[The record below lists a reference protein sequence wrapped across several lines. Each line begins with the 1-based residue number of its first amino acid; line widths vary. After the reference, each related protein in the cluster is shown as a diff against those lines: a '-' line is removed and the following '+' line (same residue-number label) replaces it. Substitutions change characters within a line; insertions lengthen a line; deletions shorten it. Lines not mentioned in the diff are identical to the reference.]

1 MVAKRFHLG
10 WFTNFT
16 PDEWNGPFSNGGMPW
31 DGAFYVDM
39 AKTLERAC
47 FDYIM
52 LEDKL
57 AVSET
62 YGGTSEAYL
71 KHALGFAP
79 KQDPVPLAAL
89 IGSATKNLGV
99 VATMSTMAYPPFLL
113 ARLCSTVDSIAGG
126 RFGWNIVT
134 SAENAAAQNFG
145 MEELP
150 PRELRYDMAHEYMDL
165 CYKLW
170 NSWEPGAIIRDRETG
185 TYVDYTKVNP
195 INFSGKFFKCRG
207 PLNTVRSPQGVP
219 ALVQAGGSPKGR
231 DFAAK
236 HADSIIAIGEG
247 IEGMKEYRN
256 DIRVRA
262 KAHGRNPDDI
272 KVLFLIAPVLGETN
286 DEAWAKY
293 RRMSADPQFLEQC
306 LVLISA
312 ITDID
317 FKKYDLDKP
326 LPEKLYT
333 NGEQGSLDM
342 FQQWGSNKT
351 VRDLV
356 IEASGGIVASV
367 ELVGTPEDV
376 ADKMGETMEA
386 VGGDGFLITTPVQST
401 NRRTIIEICEGLVPA
416 LQRRGLVR
424 TEYTG
429 KTLKENL
436 RAF

>member
-1 MVAKRFHLG
+1 MATKRFHLG

-31 DGAFYVDM
+31 NGEFYVDM
-39 AKTLERAC
+39 AKMLERAC
-47 FDYIM
+47 FDYLM

-57 AVSET
+57 LVSET

-79 KQDPVPLAAL
+79 KHDPVPLATL
-89 IGSATKNLGV
+89 IAGATRQLGV

-113 ARLCSTVDSIAGG
+113 ARLCATVDSIAGG

-145 MEELP
+145 LDALP
-150 PRELRYDMAHEYMDL
+150 PRELRYEMAQEYMEL
-165 CYKLW
+165 CYQLW
-170 NSWEPGAIIRDRETG
+170 NSWEPDAIVRDRATG
-185 TYVDYTKVNP
+185 TYADYKKVNA
-195 INFSGKFFKCRG
+195 INFNGKFFRCRG

-219 ALVQAGGSPKGR
+219 ALLQAGGSPKGR
-231 DFAAK
+231 DFAAR
-236 HADSIIAIGEG
+236 HADSIIAIGAG
-247 IEGMKEYRN
+247 AAAMKDYR
-256 DIRVRA
+256 DDVRARA
-262 KAHGRNPDDI
+262 KAHGRDPDDI
-272 KVLFLIAPVLGETN
+272 KVLFLVAPVLAETA
-286 DEAWAKY
+286 DEAWAKHK
-293 RRMSADPQFLEQC
+293 RMSSDPRFLEQC

-326 LPEKLYT
+326 LPEKLTT

-342 FQQWGSNKT
+342 FQQWGANKT
-351 VRDLV
+351 VRELV

-367 ELVGTPEDV
+367 ELIGTPEQV
-376 ADKMGETMEA
+376 ADKMAETMEV
-386 VGGDGFLITTPVQST
+386 VGGDGFLITTPVQAT
-401 NRRTIIEICEGLVPA
+401 NRRTVIEVCEGLVPA